1 MKNILKVLIIL
12 YSVVLCGSLFARSN
26 NSFINDFESA
36 LSKDFNE
43 DQLNQM
49 FRKYSSILLPH
60 DDASTLMNNLKGE
73 EVPVHPLSEFAQT
86 DLYKQNMEKLI
97 KSDNPYQRLLSY
109 LIVASANDLSYNDIL
124 LERIKN
130 EKLPGCKLWAGMAL
144 LYLKDKH
151 TDELFDFVIENDN
164 FGDAH
169 LVPLYLR
176 LDFLLIKGTAFRKIS
191 SDNNT
196 ARILAAT
203 VLGFSEADEK
213 AADVLKDAVR
223 KWPIEIKGY
232 AVNALKTM
240 RAGNLLSVLKPF
252 LNNNYTHEIC
262 LEALSDSPT
271 DEDQEFV
278 FQLIPNEGL
287 VSDNMLN
294 ILIQS
299 KNKKFATKW
308 LELISK
314 NRVSE
319 NHYSRMNDENVLF
332 SEEMRPELLKTIPD
346 IKNAEVLSSI
356 ARLLYGK
363 KYYNTEAVL
372 VQLLRHPNDSVRYW
386 AASSLKDCSSKEL
399 IKELPVLL
407 KSPEYRTVALTKIII
422 QNSLSNLQ
430 NEYENI
436 LAGDVLSLDWE
447 RSCIEYLAFF
457 PQIKHKPLFRK
468 YMMDKTE
475 ENWSIRRDAAMGL
488 GRLKDRESVVLI
500 INELERQTN
509 DYNKIIFISALGMI
523 KGSEA
528 KAVIEKYRT
537 SSEPLLQK
545 LVEEILLNWDKR

>member
-1 MKNILKVLIIL
+1 MKKILKTVFILFFIIL
-12 YSVVLCGSLFARSN
+12 CDSISANVSN
-26 NSFINDFESA
+26 NFINDFESA

-43 DQLNQM
+43 EQLSRM
-49 FRKYSSILLPH
+49 FINYSSILLPH
-60 DDASTLMNNLKGE
+60 DGASSLVNKLKGE

-86 DLYKQNMEKLI
+86 DLYKQNIEKLI

-109 LIVASANDLSYNDIL
+109 LIIASANDLSFNDIL
-124 LERIKN
+124 LERIKT
-130 EKLPGCKLWAGMAL
+130 EKLQGCKLWAGTAL

-151 TDELFDFVIENDN
+151 TDELFDFVVENDN

-176 LDFLLIKGTAFRKIS
+176 LDFSLIKSTAYRKKS
-191 SDNNT
+191 SDNNA

-203 VLGFSEADEK
+203 VLGYAETDEK

-271 DEDQEFV
+271 VEDQEYV
-278 FQLIPNEGL
+278 LQLIPKEGL

-299 KNKKFATKW
+299 KNKKLATKW
-308 LELISK
+308 LELISN

-332 SEEMRPELLKTIPD
+332 SEEMRQELLNTIPL
-346 IKNAEVLSSI
+346 IKNTEVLSSI
-356 ARLLYGK
+356 ARLLHGE

-372 VQLLRHPNDSVRYW
+372 IQLLRHPNDSVRYW
-386 AASSLKDCSSKEL
+386 AASSLKDCTSKEL
-399 IKELPVLL
+399 INELPVLL
-407 KSPEYRTVALTKIII
+407 KSREYRTVALTKIII
-422 QNSLSNLQ
+422 QNSISNLQ

-436 LAGDVLSLDWE
+436 LSGDDLSLDWE
-447 RSCIEYLAFF
+447 RSCVEYLAFF
-457 PQIKHKPLFRK
+457 PQAKHKTIFRK
-468 YMMDKTE
+468 YLIETSED
-475 ENWSIRRDAAMGL
+475 NWSIKHDAAMGL
-488 GRLKDRESVVLI
+488 GRLKDKESVPLI

-509 DYNKIIFISALGMI
+509 DYNKINYIRALGMI
-523 KGSEA
+523 KGSKA
-528 KAVIEKYRT
+528 KTVIEKYRT

-545 LVEEILLNWDKR
+545 LVEELLQNWDER

>member
-1 MKNILKVLIIL
+1 MKKILKTVFILFFIIL
-12 YSVVLCGSLFARSN
+12 CDSISANVSN
-26 NSFINDFESA
+26 NFINDFESA

-43 DQLNQM
+43 EQLSRM
-49 FRKYSSILLPH
+49 FINYSSILLPH
-60 DDASTLMNNLKGE
+60 DDASSLVNKLKGE

-86 DLYKQNMEKLI
+86 DLYKQNIEKLI

-109 LIVASANDLSYNDIL
+109 LIIASANDLSFNDIL
-124 LERIKN
+124 LERIKT
-130 EKLPGCKLWAGMAL
+130 EKLQGCKLWAGMAL

-151 TDELFDFVIENDN
+151 TDELFDFVVENDN

-176 LDFLLIKGTAFRKIS
+176 LDFSLIKSTAYRKKS
-191 SDNNT
+191 SDNNA

-203 VLGFSEADEK
+203 VLGYAETDEK

-271 DEDQEFV
+271 VEDQEYV
-278 FQLIPNEGL
+278 LQLIPKEGL

-308 LELISK
+308 LELISN

-332 SEEMRPELLKTIPD
+332 SEEMRQELLKTIPL

-356 ARLLYGK
+356 ARLLHGE

-372 VQLLRHPNDSVRYW
+372 IQLLRHPNDSVRYW
-386 AASSLKDCSSKEL
+386 AASSLKDCTSKEL
-399 IKELPVLL
+399 INELPVLL
-407 KSPEYRTVALTKIII
+407 KSREYRTVALTKLIM
-422 QNSLSNLQ
+422 QNKISDLQ
-430 NEYENI
+430 NDYENI
-436 LAGDVLSLDWE
+436 LAGDDLSLDWE
-447 RSCIEYLAFF
+447 RSCVEYLAFF
-457 PQIKHKPLFRK
+457 PQAKHKPLFQK
-468 YMMDKTE
+468 YLIDKSE
-475 ENWSIRRDAAMGL
+475 DNWSIRRDAAIGL
-488 GRLKDRESVVLI
+488 GRLKDKDSAAI
-500 INELERQTN
+500 IIDELERQTN
-509 DYNKIIFISALGMI
+509 DYNKIIFIKVLGMI
-523 KGSEA
+523 KGSEV
-528 KAVIEKYRT
+528 KTVIEKYRT
-537 SSEPLLQK
+537 SAEPLMQK
-545 LVEEILLNWDKR
+545 LAEEILLNWDQE

>member
-1 MKNILKVLIIL
+1 MKKILKIVFIFSIVIL
-12 YSVVLCGSLFARSN
+12 CDSVFSN
-26 NSFINDFESA
+26 VNNNFINDFKSA
-36 LSKDFNE
+36 LSKDFDE
-43 DQLNQM
+43 DQFDQM
-49 FRKYSSILLPH
+49 FRNYSLLLVPH
-60 DDASTLMNNLKGE
+60 DDANTLMNNLKGE
-73 EVPVHPLSEFAQT
+73 EVRVHPLSEFAKT
-86 DLYKQNMEKLI
+86 DLYKSNIEKLI
-97 KSDNPYQRLLSY
+97 KSENPYQRLLSY
-109 LIVASANDLSYNDIL
+109 LIVASANDLSFNNIL
-124 LERIKN
+124 LERIKT
-130 EKLPGCKLWAGMAL
+130 EKLQGCKLWAGMAL
-144 LYLKDKH
+144 LYLKDTH
-151 TDELFDFVIENDN
+151 TDDLFDFVVENDN

-176 LDFLLIKGTAFRKIS
+176 LDFSLIKGTAYRKIS
-191 SDNNT
+191 SDNNA

-203 VLGFSEADEK
+203 VLGYSEADEK

-278 FQLIPNEGL
+278 LQLIPNEGL

-319 NHYSRMNDENVLF
+319 NHYSRMNDESILF

-346 IKNAEVLSSI
+346 INNAEVLSSI
-356 ARLLYGK
+356 ARLFYGK

-399 IKELPVLL
+399 INELPVLL

-422 QNSLSNLQ
+422 QNS
-430 NEYENI
+430 I
-436 LAGDVLSLDWE
+436 
-447 RSCIEYLAFF
+447 
-457 PQIKHKPLFRK
+457 
-468 YMMDKTE
+468 
-475 ENWSIRRDAAMGL
+475 
-488 GRLKDRESVVLI
+488 
-500 INELERQTN
+500 
-509 DYNKIIFISALGMI
+509 
-523 KGSEA
+523 
-528 KAVIEKYRT
+528 
-537 SSEPLLQK
+537 
-545 LVEEILLNWDKR
+545 